1 MRIKRLAALSLAA
14 VLTAGMLTGCPW
26 DIEDD
31 ASSVTSS
38 SSSSSSTS
46 RPSYDDEDNGPVM
59 YTVTVEYG
67 EGGTATASPSSV
79 AAGGSVTITVKPDE
93 GYEVDSVTANGAALS
108 SNPGDPYTYTIA
120 NIQADQQIMVSFEFE
135 GLVTAED
142 RAKIREALTK
152 MAQSEELKAYNIQQ
166 LTFSREDEK
175 FLEEWFQDA
184 GYKYTTEEDFKNYGK
199 VVEDK
204 FGFQV
209 FDISS
214 TSAQNAC
221 LKNENVWLT
230 DDTTILYTS
239 TWIEDIEVELLSTKS
254 TFKNLLERAGYIDA
268 TYSMGFFTAEDTKN
282 QQIHIVAI
290 LKCVAK
296 SSAAAPVA

>member
-1 MRIKRLAALSLAA
+1 MQIKRLAALSLAA
-14 VLTAGMLTGCPW
+14 ILATTMLTACPW

-38 SSSSSSTS
+38 SSSSSS

-67 EGGTATASPSSV
+67 EGGTATASASSV

-209 FDISS
+209 FDIVSK
-214 TSAQNAC
+214 AAENAC
-221 LKNENVWLT
+221 LNNENVWLT
-230 DDTTILYTS
+230 DDYSFSYAPEWTKEIRDQMDTFVRQVKIILT
-239 TWIEDIEVELLSTKS
+239 
-254 TFKNLLERAGYIDA
+254 GYSNRDD
-268 TYSMGFFTAEDTKN
+268 TYSVGFFTAEDTVNNK
-282 QQIHIVAI
+282 IYVVFI
-290 LKCVAK
+290 LQRIAK
-296 SSAAAPVA
+296 SSAAAPIA